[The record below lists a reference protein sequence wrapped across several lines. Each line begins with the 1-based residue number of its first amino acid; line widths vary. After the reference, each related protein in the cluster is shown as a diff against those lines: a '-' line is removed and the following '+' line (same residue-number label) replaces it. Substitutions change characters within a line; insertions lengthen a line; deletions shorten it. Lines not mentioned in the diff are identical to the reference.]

1 MRKIH
6 MGRILKNEPKEQ
18 HLSTVPK
25 SCSFLFL
32 FLLQKCTFGPY
43 ILSRNFFF
51 FFLCGK
57 NALYGP
63 NQELTQNIRTKSA
76 LSPPL
81 FVILSCRICVPFN

>member
-6 MGRILKNEPKEQ
+6 MGRILKNESKEQ

-51 FFLCGK
+51 FFFGGK

-76 LSPPL
+76 LSPPF